1 MLKDRVR
8 TATYASFIMNSPDL
22 FTDAVVLDVGCG
34 TGILSLLAARAG
46 ARRVIAVDASEDI
59 AQKARKIVEMNELQD
74 VITYVVFN
82 VSFSFGGLACYV
94 TPSVINGKVEDIELP
109 DGITQVDVIVSEWMG
124 YALLYESMLDSVLV
138 ARDRFLKPCVNPEM
152 SRGREEKDLLES
164 ESSKGGVLAPSQTR
178 MLLGL
183 CSAHEVVKDRIEFW
197 SDVYGTSFFF
207 SVLRNPQHALLG
219 FDMTPMT
226 DGVYDEAV
234 MDVVPGDSMLTESVI
249 IKVKLSVSHVATFF

>member
-8 TATYASFIMNSPDL
+8 TSTYASFIMNSPDL

-59 AQKARKIVEMNELQD
+59 AQKARKIVELNELED
-74 VITYVVFN
+74 VITYVLPSISRIVQIFLLSVF
-82 VSFSFGGLACYV
+82 
-94 TPSVINGKVEDIELP
+94 SVINGKVEDIELP

-138 ARDRFLKPCVNPEM
+138 ARDRFLKPFADPEP
-152 SRGREEKDLLES
+152 SRGREEKDPFEINKP
-164 ESSKGGVLAPSQTR
+164 KGGVLAPSQTR

-183 CSAHEVVKDRIEFW
+183 CSAHEVVKDRIDFW
-197 SDVYGTSFFF
+197 SDVYGTWSSFSLAHRRFNMMF
-207 SVLRNPQHALLG
+207 QAS
-219 FDMTPMT
+219 T
-226 DGVYDEAV
+226 
-234 MDVVPGDSMLTESVI
+234 
-249 IKVKLSVSHVATFF
+249 